1 MCSARIVQTECN
13 RACSILLRCSLC
25 SARIVQTEYNRAC
38 SILPRRSLTYAM
50 LVQVECNRACS
61 ILPRRSLTYAKIII
75 FFFSFLYIPIRFRK
89 ILYLILFLKQLSLFI
104 NMLTMYIIFIYYAGG
119 MIDIDLPSWLLQ
131 FSVQPSY
138 FCRTF

>member
-1 MCSARIVQTECN
+1 MQQRRLIYAKLVQVERN
-13 RACSILLRCSLC
+13 RACS
-25 SARIVQTEYNRAC
+25 V
-38 SILPRRSLTYAM
+38 LPRCRLTYSM

-61 ILPRRSLTYAKIII
+61 ILPRRHLIYAKIII
-75 FFFSFLYIPIRFRK
+75 FFFSSLYIPIRFRK

-104 NMLTMYIIFIYYAGG
+104 NMLTLYISFIYYAGG
-119 MIDIDLPSWLLQ
+119 MIDIDLPSRLLQ